1 MTTKITAPADV
12 TRRSIGRW
20 RPIASLVSIAVIAA
34 VSVAVAP
41 RKTAAAAAVPPPTV
55 SVAKPLRRNVTQWD
69 DYVGRFQASRVV
81 EIRPRVSGQIVG
93 VHFTDGAVVHQGDL
107 LFTIDKRSFNAAL
120 AEAKGGLASAR
131 SDLLLAKADLD
142 RAEKLVGDD
151 AVSKGD
157 LDRLR
162 ARMDAATAS
171 MASAEA
177 RIQARSL
184 DLEFTDVRSPID
196 GRVSDR
202 KVDPGNLVATGDGRN
217 GTLLT
222 TVNALDPIYFVF
234 DSSESLYLKT
244 KRAEAAGKPESVAD
258 IRLQDEA
265 DYRWHGRVDFTD
277 NGLDPRSGTVRMRA
291 VIDNSKFFLTPGM
304 FGNMRLASGGGI
316 APAWLIPD
324 MAVQTDQAD
333 KIVLVVQPDGT
344 VRSQRVELGPEVDGL
359 RIIQSGLTG
368 NEDIVISGLQYATP
382 GSKVVGKLAA
392 ISPAIASAKPST
404 PLVSSEATLAR

>member
-1 MTTKITAPADV
+1 MNSTTTHRKAV
-12 TRRSIGRW
+12 W
-20 RPIASLVSIAVIAA
+20 RPVASLVFIAIAA
-34 VSVAVAP
+34 AVVVAVTP
-41 RKTAAAAAVPPPTV
+41 RKTTAAAAVPPPTV
-55 SVAKPLRRNVTQWD
+55 SVSKPLRRDVTQWD

-81 EIRPRVSGQIVG
+81 DIRPRVSGQIVA
-93 VHFTDGAVVHQGDL
+93 VHFTDGAIVHQGDL
-107 LFTIDKRSFNAAL
+107 LFTIDKRPFNASL

-131 SDLLLAKADLD
+131 SDLSLAKADLD
-142 RAEKLVGDD
+142 RAENLVGDD

-157 LDRLR
+157 LDRLH

-171 MASAEA
+171 VASAEA
-177 RIQARSL
+177 RVQARSL

-222 TVNALDPIYFVF
+222 TVNALNPIYFVF

-244 KRAEAAGKPESVAD
+244 KRAEEEGRSGAIAD

-277 NGLDPRSGTVRMRA
+277 NGLDPRAGTVRMRA
-291 VIDNSKFFLTPGM
+291 VIDNPTFFLTPGM
-304 FGNMRLASGGGI
+304 FGNMRMAAGGAA
-316 APAWLIPD
+316 APTLLVPD

-333 KIVLVVQPDGT
+333 KLLLVVQGDGT
-344 VRSQRVELGPEVDGL
+344 VTTQRVVLGPEIDGL

-368 NEDIVISGLQYATP
+368 NEDIVISGLQYAMP
-382 GSKVVGKLAA
+382 GSKVIGKPAV
-392 ISPAIASAKPST
+392 ISPVVASSQPST
-404 PLVSSEATLAR
+404 PLVSSEATFAR

>member
-1 MTTKITAPADV
+1 
-12 TRRSIGRW
+12 
-20 RPIASLVSIAVIAA
+20 
-34 VSVAVAP
+34 
-41 RKTAAAAAVPPPTV
+41 
-55 SVAKPLRRNVTQWD
+55 
-69 DYVGRFQASRVV
+69 
-81 EIRPRVSGQIVG
+81 
-93 VHFTDGAVVHQGDL
+93 
-107 LFTIDKRSFNAAL
+107 
-120 AEAKGGLASAR
+120 
-131 SDLLLAKADLD
+131 
-142 RAEKLVGDD
+142 
-151 AVSKGD
+151 
-157 LDRLR
+157 
-162 ARMDAATAS
+162 

-177 RIQARSL
+177 RIEARL
-184 DLEFTDVRSPID
+184 RDLEFTDVRSPID